1 MSTSAMNFPPRDRD
15 SLFVSPCEPTHV
27 ITAWRRPH
35 RFGRIAMMAIIMLAV
50 QGGIFWQLHRSS
62 AAKRQQVAAE
72 MHDFQM
78 RAQALR
84 GEMEALQGRIGRT
97 HDEIERLQAD
107 ARQASSALTPKPA
120 APAVSRPPVQARP
133 RPLRASR
140 PSQPSDVT
148 RPSPIVL
155 DPGCANT
162 PLGC

>member
-1 MSTSAMNFPPRDRD
+1 MSTSASNFPRRDRD
-15 SLFVSPCEPTHV
+15 SLFVSSCESTHV
-27 ITAWRRPH
+27 ITTWRRPH

-50 QGGIFWQLHRSS
+50 QGGIFWQLHRSA

-84 GEMEALQGRIGRT
+84 GEMEALQGRLGRT
-97 HDEIERLQAD
+97 HDQIERLQAD
-107 ARQASSALTPKPA
+107 ARQASSALAPKPA
-120 APAVSRPPVQARP
+120 APAAGRPTVQARP
-133 RPLRASR
+133 QPSR
-140 PSQPSDVT
+140 PSRPSSVT

-155 DPGCANT
+155 DPGCAST

>member
-1 MSTSAMNFPPRDRD
+1 MSTSATNFPPGDRD

-27 ITAWRRPH
+27 ITTWRRPH
-35 RFGRIAMMAIIMLAV
+35 RFGRVAMMAIIMLAV

-72 MHDFQM
+72 MHEFQM

-84 GEMEALQGRIGRT
+84 GEMEVLQGRLGRT
-97 HDEIERLQAD
+97 HDQIERLQAD
-107 ARQASSALTPKPA
+107 AREASAALAPKPA
-120 APAVSRPPVQARP
+120 APAASRPTVQARP
-133 RPLRASR
+133 RP
-140 PSQPSDVT
+140 SQPSRPGGVT

>member
-1 MSTSAMNFPPRDRD
+1 MSTSASNFPPRDRD
-15 SLFVSPCEPTHV
+15 SLFVSPREPTHV
-27 ITAWRRPH
+27 ITTWRRPH

-72 MHDFQM
+72 MQDFQM

-84 GEMEALQGRIGRT
+84 GEMEALQDRLGRT

-107 ARQASSALTPKPA
+107 ARQASALAPKPA
-120 APAVSRPPVQARP
+120 APATSRPSVQARP
-133 RPLRASR
+133 RPLRPSR
-140 PSQPSDVT
+140 PSNVT